1 MIPKFKKGEEY
12 EKEICKKSCCYCCRS
27 NLCLV
32 GTTSAFAAGTVHLE
46 KGIMTTS
53 SGESIPVVVKY
64 LEEEPASTPC
74 VDDFGVTVRDADD
87 IMPTS
92 ANVRKNLNLGVGKSY
107 SYGPFYM
114 GANSPWD
121 PNVGDMIDIT
131 VSGITSGKYKVIV
144 EGIGIDGSEYNYES
158 SEYSSAKTISLPGE
172 GGVGYTVT
180 VLNTSAEKLKATV
193 TIITYQS

>member
-1 MIPKFKKGEEY
+1 MKR
-12 EKEICKKSCCYCCRS
+12 RS
-27 NLCLV
+27 VRKVVATAVAATCVLV

-158 SEYSSAKTISLPGE
+158 SEYSSAKTISLPRE